1 MKGKFI
7 AIEGVDGCG
16 KSTHARLLAKWLRS
30 KGYRVVVTDEP
41 TNSPIGRVIKR
52 VLRGELKVPIAAE
65 ALLFAADRLH
75 HAEQLI
81 IPALRKGRIVITER
95 YYFSSLAYQAARRLP
110 AQWISKLNERAPVPD
125 LAVLIDV
132 PAYVALDRIRGSRKL
147 DTFEKD
153 LKLQRKVR
161 AIYLQMVKKR
171 KLRIVDGA
179 RVASQVQADLRK
191 LVQSV
196 L

>member
-16 KSTHARLLAKWLRS
+16 KSTHARLLARWLRS

-41 TNSPIGRVIKR
+41 TNGLIGRVIKR
-52 VLRGELKVPIAAE
+52 VLRGELKVPVAAE

-81 IPALRKGRIVITER
+81 IPALRKGRVVITER
-95 YYFSSLAYQAARRLP
+95 YFFSSLAYQAARRLS
-110 AQWISKLNERAPVPD
+110 AQWIAKLNERAPTPD
-125 LAVLIDV
+125 LTILIDV
-132 PAYVALDRIRGSRKL
+132 PAYVALGRIERSRKL

-171 KLRIVDGA
+171 KLKVVDGA

-191 LVQSV
+191 LIQSV

>member
-41 TNSPIGRVIKR
+41 TNGPIGRVIKR
-52 VLRGELKVPIAAE
+52 VLRGELKVPVAAE

-81 IPALRKGRIVITER
+81 VPALRKGKIVITER

-110 AQWISKLNERAPVPD
+110 AQWIAKLNERAPTPD

-132 PAYVALDRIRGSRKL
+132 PAYVALDRIRGARKL

-171 KLRIVDGA
+171 KLKLVDGA

>member
-1 MKGKFI
+1 VKGKFI

-41 TNSPIGRVIKR
+41 TNGPIGRVIKR
-52 VLRGELKVPIAAE
+52 VLRGELKVPVAAE

-95 YYFSSLAYQAARRLP
+95 YYFSSLAYQAARRLL

-171 KLRIVDGA
+171 KLKLVDGA

>member
-7 AIEGVDGCG
+7 AIEGIDGCG
-16 KSTHARLLAKWLRS
+16 KSTHARLLARWLRS

-41 TNSPIGRVIKR
+41 TNGPIGRVIKR
-52 VLRGELKVPIAAE
+52 VLHGELKVPVAAE

-81 IPALRKGRIVITER
+81 SPALRKGKIVITER
-95 YYFSSLAYQAARRLP
+95 YFFSSLAYQTARRLP
-110 AQWISKLNERAPVPD
+110 AQWITKLNERAPVSD

-132 PAYVALDRIRGSRKL
+132 PAYIALGRIEGSRKL
-147 DTFEKD
+147 DAFEKD

-171 KLRIVDGA
+171 KLKIVDGA

>member
-171 KLRIVDGA
+171 KLKLVDGA